1 MHCPNCQHTES
12 RVLESRSTESGQS
25 IRRRRECL
33 NCKQR
38 FTTYERI
45 ELIPIT
51 VIKRDGSREPFDRG
65 KLLRGVLRACEK
77 TQVSYQKAE
86 VIIDNIEAK
95 LHQNPGKEFCSSE
108 IGELVLHNLRYENEV
123 AYIRFASVY
132 RKFQGIKDFVE
143 TLNHLQNENA
153 QDSHFPTWN
162 NSQSTGSS
170 TATANCISQ

>member
-33 NCKQR
+33 KCKQR

-45 ELIPIT
+45 ELVPIT
-51 VIKRDGSREPFDRG
+51 VIKKDNSRESFDRT
-65 KLLRGVLRACEK
+65 KLLRGILRACEK
-77 TQVSYQKAE
+77 TSVSYQKVEAI
-86 VIIDNIEAK
+86 VDNIEAK
-95 LHQNPGKEFCSSE
+95 LQQNIGKEFTSRE
-108 IGELVLHNLRYENEV
+108 IGELVLQNLRHEDEV

-143 TLNHLQNENA
+143 TLDHLQSE
-153 QDSHFPTWN
+153 
-162 NSQSTGSS
+162 NSQNSEVKHWQLNSSNSTTIADCVS
-170 TATANCISQ
+170 

>member
-45 ELIPIT
+45 EFVPIT
-51 VIKRDGSREPFDRG
+51 VIKRDSSRESFDRS
-65 KLLRGVLRACEK
+65 KLIRGIVRACEK
-77 TQVSYQKAE
+77 TTVSYQKIE
-86 VIIDNIEAK
+86 TIVDEIEAK
-95 LHQNPGKEFCSSE
+95 LQQNSGKEFCSSE
-108 IGELVLHNLRYENEV
+108 IGELVLKNLRHENEV

-143 TLNHLQNENA
+143 TLNILQSE
-153 QDSHFPTWN
+153 
-162 NSQSTGSS
+162 NSQDQDLVWQDENSASS
-170 TATANCISQ
+170 PHVIDCIS